1 MSPNAHGCL
10 DAVENG
16 QLKGWAFD
24 PDTPGLRVPLEFRI
38 DGQPFTTLTA
48 SEYRSDLF
56 DAGVGDGFHA
66 YLVTLPA
73 TLLDGKVHVVEA
85 VIAGTAK
92 PLQHSPRTGVFPSPP
107 VPPSPGAAPLP
118 LSAAQAEHPKTLPE
132 SALNGLS
139 VVIATRNHAA
149 GVERSLQAFA
159 KAARNLPVEFIV
171 VDHGSEDDTVQRLQ
185 ALEGTILNL
194 RWLSVAAA
202 TAGLARNH
210 GAALAAY
217 QLVLFLGDTTLPSVP
232 TIFEQHINAH
242 RMLPGKNVAVLG
254 KVTWPNV
261 PDDRVSFLMAHLQG
275 AGGQQFGFHS
285 LVPYTWLDWRFFHPE
300 NISFKRAAVADW
312 STDGYRT
319 QPSPEALLEDAE
331 LAYRLSQKLEG
342 GLPILYFPGAA
353 VTHELTYTVREYMEH
368 QTAAGASAYKLFAEH
383 SGAKDKLGV
392 SAVDRLLASSKPLS
406 TPVLEDLLR
415 MIEGAKSWAVV
426 IETNYKLGS
435 QNWHADLLT
444 AVFELSYL
452 QGYVLGCSDPQANYA
467 AAYRYCLERFQER
480 LATAAAFE
488 AFGRFPSFTVT

>member
-10 DAVENG
+10 DAIENG

-24 PDTPGLRVPLEFRI
+24 PDTPGLRVALEFRI
-38 DGQPFTTLTA
+38 DGQAFTTLTA
-48 SEYRSDLF
+48 SEYRSDLL

-85 VIAGTAK
+85 AIAGSAK
-92 PLQHSPRTGVFPSPP
+92 PLQHSPRTGVLPP
-107 VPPSPGAAPLP
+107 PPELPAREAAPLP
-118 LSAAQAEHPKTLPE
+118 ASAAQVVHPRTLPE
-132 SALNGLS
+132 SALSGLS
-139 VVIATRNHAA
+139 VVIATRNHGA

-159 KAARNLPVEFIV
+159 KAARHLPVEFIV
-171 VDHGSEDDTVQRLQ
+171 VDYGSEDDTVQRLQ
-185 ALEGTILNL
+185 ALEGTIPNL
-194 RWLSVAAA
+194 RSLAVTAA
-202 TAGLARNH
+202 TAGVARNH
-210 GAALAAY
+210 GAALAVH
-217 QLVLFLGDTTLPSVP
+217 QLVLFLGDTMLPSVP

-242 RMLPGKNVAVLG
+242 RMLPGRNVAVLG

-285 LVPYTWLDWRFFHPE
+285 LVPYTWVDWRFFHPE
-300 NISFKRAAVADW
+300 NISFKRAAIADW
-312 STDGYRT
+312 STDGYQA
-319 QPSPEALLEDAE
+319 QPAPQALLEDAE
-331 LAYRLSQKLEG
+331 LSYRLSQKLEG
-342 GLPILYFPGAA
+342 GFLILYFPGAA

-368 QTAAGASAYKLFAEH
+368 QTAVGSSAHKLFAQH
-383 SGAKDKLGV
+383 SGARETLGV
-392 SAVDRLLASSKPLS
+392 AALDRLLASSKPS
-406 TPVLEDLLR
+406 YPPVLDDLLR

-452 QGYVLGCSDPQANYA
+452 QGYVLGCPDPQANYA